1 MKRFLL
7 EKYRIICMVVWVVML
22 ALSYEGQAIA
32 CDLCTLGGFGG
43 TTGAINPTS
52 ADAPAKNKF
61 TVGYMLEYQDWES
74 VDIHKAHALHE
85 EGRDAHAR
93 KNDISNSIFLGYGIT
108 DAFSVSLQ
116 LPYVERRSKEVH
128 DHELLGDD
136 QTSSGLG
143 DSILLGKYKF
153 YDKQFGLAGIFG
165 FKLPTGT
172 TNERNESG
180 EKFEPELQPGT
191 GSLDYIFG
199 LSANKRI
206 NHWLLLDSNCL
217 YHLRTEGEQD
227 YEFGDMVRA
236 TVGATVNVISG
247 ENKPTFNVISEMIS
261 QFANKDEHA
270 SETVY
275 DSGGTTL
282 FFAPGVSSQI
292 TKQLTTTLSAPI
304 PFYQALGGQHQE
316 LDFSILFS
324 IRYDI

>member
-32 CDLCTLGGFGG
+32 CDLCTLGGFGEQRALS
-43 TTGAINPTS
+43 TQRLLKLRLRISLPWVICLSTRTGNRLIFI
-52 ADAPAKNKF
+52 KRMR
-61 TVGYMLEYQDWES
+61 YMRKG
-74 VDIHKAHALHE
+74 VTHMR
-85 EGRDAHAR
+85 G

-128 DHELLGDD
+128 DHELLGED
-136 QTSSGLG
+136 QTSTGLG

-165 FKLPTGT
+165 FKIPTGNH

-180 EKFEPELQPGT
+180 EKYEPELQPGT

-206 NHWLLLDSNCL
+206 NHWLILDGSCL
-217 YHLRTEGEQD
+217 YHLKTEGEQD
-227 YEFGDMVRA
+227 YAFGDMVRA
-236 TVGATVNVISG
+236 TVGATFRVISE
-247 ENKPTFNVISEMIS
+247 ENKPTFNFISEMIS
-261 QFANKDEHA
+261 QFANKDEHTG
-270 SETVY
+270 ETVY
-275 DSGGTTL
+275 DSGEQPSFL
-282 FFAPGVSSQI
+282 R
-292 TKQLTTTLSAPI
+292 
-304 PFYQALGGQHQE
+304 QAFHHK
-316 LDFSILFS
+316 
-324 IRYDI
+324 

>member
-7 EKYRIICMVVWVVML
+7 ERFSAIYVVICVVML
-22 ALSYEGQAIA
+22 VWSYKDQAIA
-32 CDLCTLGGFGG
+32 CDLCTLCGCGG
-43 TTGAINPTS
+43 TTSAVNPAA
-52 ADAPAKNKF
+52 ADSPSKNKF
-61 TVGYMLEYQDWES
+61 TLGYKLEYQNWES
-74 VDIHKAHALHE
+74 VDVQKAHQLHE

-93 KNDISNSIFLGYGIT
+93 KSDIANNVFLGYGIT
-108 DAFSVSLQ
+108 DAFSVSIQ
-116 LPYVERRSKEVH
+116 VPFVVRDFKEVH
-128 DHELLGDD
+128 NEALLGED
-136 QTSSGLG
+136 QTSTGLG

-165 FKLPTGT
+165 FKLPTGA
-172 TNERNESG
+172 TNERNSSG
-180 EKFEPELQPGT
+180 ERYEPELQPGT

-236 TVGATVNVISG
+236 TASATFNIISG
-247 ENKPTFNVISEMIS
+247 DNKPTFNFISEMIS
-261 QFANKDEHA
+261 QFADKDEHA
-270 SETVY
+270 GETVY

-282 FFAPGVSSQI
+282 FFAPGISSRI
-292 TKQLTTTLSAPI
+292 TEQLNATLSAPI

-324 IRYDI
+324 MSYDI